1 MISESRIL
9 IGCRDSEASEPN
21 RVLNFKSI
29 YFSSKLHL
37 MSKLKYIFSFLIT
50 VVFAVAFLQSCAN
63 RAQGPTGGP
72 KDETPPKILKSI
84 PENGA
89 LNFRKKEIHIYFDEN
104 VTVEKVSEN
113 VIISPPQ
120 PKQPEV
126 KGNGKQVVVQFEE
139 DLADST
145 TYTINFGNAI
155 VDLNEKNP
163 LKDYRFSFSTG
174 NEIDTLQISGIVL
187 NAEDLNPVA
196 GTVVGIHRESHD
208 SVFAT
213 KSFLRIGKTNDE
225 GRFVIDNVKAGKYNV
240 FALSDLNQDY
250 AYQEGENLAFPDSMI
265 TTSVN
270 IEIKNDTVWKDSV
283 TFDSIKI
290 HIHSH
295 FYPDNV
301 LMRWFKESNKR
312 QYLVKNERKTS
323 QNFTLFFNR
332 EQKEL
337 PVIKPVNFNWDGK
350 YVIQKNLTLDTL
362 TYWITDSL
370 VFANDTLE
378 MMVSYNVSDSV
389 AKIEMQTDTLEL
401 VFRRPKTIQKGVA
414 VANAEQLKY
423 KFTTNAVNEF
433 DIFRNLTLRFDAPLA
448 WCDTPHI
455 ILSEKVDTLFK
466 PLKFDWRQAD
476 STHMLYILDYKWQHG
491 KNYHLSVDSATFLSV
506 YQRAN
511 DKFSTQF
518 KIKPAD
524 QYTTLKVLL
533 APFDSL
539 AVIQVLDAKDK
550 VIATKPAEVK
560 GATFTYLAPG
570 DYFLRVFI
578 DKNSNWKWDTGN
590 YRKKQQPEQ
599 VFYYSKKLNLRAN
612 WEFEETWNLSE
623 LPPLTEQK
631 PAELRK
637 TPAKTGQ

>member
-1 MISESRIL
+1 MT
-9 IGCRDSEASEPN
+9 
-21 RVLNFKSI
+21 KQ
-29 YFSSKLHL
+29 
-37 MSKLKYIFSFLIT
+37 KYIFSFLIL
-50 VVFAVAFLQSCAN
+50 VAFAVSFLQSCAN

-72 KDETPPKILKSI
+72 KDEIPPVVLRSV

-104 VTVEKVSEN
+104 VTVEKISEN
-113 VIISPPQ
+113 VLISPPQ

-174 NEIDTLQISGIVL
+174 NEIDTLRISGIVL
-187 NAEDLNPVA
+187 SAEDLNPVA
-196 GTVVGIHRESHD
+196 GAVVGIHRENHD
-208 SVFAT
+208 SVFA
-213 KSFLRIGKTNDE
+213 SNVFLRIGKTNDE

-240 FALSDLNQDY
+240 FSLSDLNQDY
-250 AYQEGENLAFPDSMI
+250 RYQEGENLAFPDSMI
-265 TTSVN
+265 TAGVN
-270 IEIKNDTVWKDSV
+270 VELKNDTVWKDSV
-283 TFDSIKI
+283 TIDTIQTVS
-290 HIHSH
+290 HSH

-301 LMRWFKESNKR
+301 LLRWFKESNKR
-312 QYLVKNERKTS
+312 QYLVKNERKAP

-337 PVIKPVNFNWDGK
+337 PVIKPVNFNWDGRF
-350 YVIQKNLTLDTL
+350 VVQKNLTLDTL

-389 AKIEMQTDTLEL
+389 TKIEMQTDTLEI
-401 VFRRPKTIQKGVA
+401 VYRRQRTTQRGA
-414 VANAEQLKY
+414 AAQATSTAEQQKY
-423 KFTTNAVNEF
+423 KFNANATAEF
-433 DIFRNLTLRFDAPLA
+433 DVFRQLTLKFDAPLTYT
-448 WCDTPHI
+448 DTSMI
-455 ILSEKVDTLFK
+455 SLSEKVDTLLT
-466 PLKFDWRQAD
+466 PLVFEWKQAD
-476 STHMLYILDYKWQHG
+476 STRMVYFVEHKWQHG
-491 KNYHLSVDSATFLSV
+491 KSYQLSIDSSAFSSV
-506 YQRAN
+506 YQKVN
-511 DKFSTQF
+511 DRFSAQF

-533 APFDSL
+533 TPFDSL
-539 AVIQVLDAKDK
+539 AVVQLLDAKDK
-550 VIATKPAEVK
+550 VMATKPAEQNGVV
-560 GATFTYLAPG
+560 FNYLAPG
-570 DYFLRVFI
+570 DYYLRLFI
-578 DKNSNWKWDTGN
+578 DKNQNGKWDTGN
-590 YRKKQQPEQ
+590 FLKQLQPE
-599 VFYYSKKLNLRAN
+599 VVYYYPKKLTLRAN
-612 WEFEETWNLSE
+612 WEFEETINLNE

-637 TPAKTGQ
+637 PAGKAGK

>member
-1 MISESRIL
+1 MFGRREFRITDSKFESFR
-9 IGCRDSEASEPN
+9 
-21 RVLNFKSI
+21 FQF
-29 YFSSKLHL
+29 FSNIFL
-37 MSKLKYIFSFLIT
+37 MTKLKYIFSFLIT
-50 VVFAVAFLQSCAN
+50 VAFAVAFLQSCAN

-72 KDETPPKILKSI
+72 KDETPPRVLKST

-104 VTVEKVSEN
+104 VTVEKVMEN

-120 PKQPEV
+120 PKQPEL
-126 KGNGKQVVVQFEE
+126 KGNGKQVTVQFED

-174 NEIDTLQISGIVL
+174 NEIDTLKISGIVL

-196 GTVVGIHRESHD
+196 GTVVGIHRENHD
-208 SVFAT
+208 SVFGT
-213 KSFLRIGKTNDE
+213 KAFLRIGKTNDE
-225 GRFVIDNVKAGKYNV
+225 GRFVIDNVKAGRYNV

-250 AYQEGENLAFPDSMI
+250 AYQEGENLAFPDSMV
-265 TTSVN
+265 TVGVN
-270 IEIKNDTVWKDSV
+270 IQLKNDTVWKDSV
-283 TFDSIKI
+283 TIDTVKVIKQ
-290 HIHSH
+290 SQ

-312 QYLVKNERKTS
+312 QYLVKNERKAS
-323 QNFTLFFNR
+323 NNFTLFFNR

-337 PVIKPVNFNWDGK
+337 PQIKPVNFNWDGK
-350 YVIQKNLTLDTL
+350 FVVQKNLTLDTL

-378 MMVSYNVSDSV
+378 MMVSYNISDSV
-389 AKIEMQTDTLEL
+389 AKIEMQTDTLEIIY
-401 VFRRPKTIQKGVA
+401 RRPRTTQRGTAAQSQANNPELQKYRFTVN
-414 VANAEQLKY
+414 AN
-423 KFTTNAVNEF
+423 NEF
-433 DIFRNLTLRFDAPLA
+433 DIFRQLTLKFEAPLA
-448 WCDTPHI
+448 KTDTAFI
-455 ILSEKVDTLFK
+455 KLSEKVDTLLR

-476 STHMLYILDYKWQHG
+476 STRMLYIVDHKWQHG
-491 KNYHLSVDSATFLSV
+491 KNYQLNVDSAAFLSV
-506 YQRAN
+506 YHKTN
-511 DKFSTQF
+511 DKFTAQF

-524 QYTTLKVLL
+524 QYTTLKVLIT
-533 APFDSL
+533 PFDSL

-550 VIATKPAEVK
+550 VVVTKPAEMK
-560 GATFTYLAPG
+560 GASFSYLAPG
-570 DYFLRVFI
+570 DYYLRLFV
-578 DKNSNWKWDTGN
+578 DKNANGKWDTGN
-590 YRKKQQPEQ
+590 YRKKLQPEQ
-599 VFYYSKKLNLRAN
+599 VFYNSKKLSLRAN
-612 WEFEETWNLSE
+612 WEFEETWNLKE

-637 TPAKTGQ
+637 TPEKKGN

>member
-1 MISESRIL
+1 MT
-9 IGCRDSEASEPN
+9 
-21 RVLNFKSI
+21 
-29 YFSSKLHL
+29 
-37 MSKLKYIFSFLIT
+37 KLKYIFSFLIT
-50 VVFAVAFLQSCAN
+50 VTFAVAFLQSCAN

-72 KDETPPKILKSI
+72 KDETPPRVLKST

-104 VTVEKVSEN
+104 VTVEKVMEN

-126 KGNGKQVVVQFEE
+126 KGNGKQVTVQFED

-174 NEIDTLQISGIVL
+174 NEIDTLKISGIVL

-196 GTVVGIHRESHD
+196 GTVVGIHRENHD
-208 SVFAT
+208 SVFGT
-213 KSFLRIGKTNDE
+213 KAFLRIGKTNDE
-225 GRFVIDNVKAGKYNV
+225 GRFVIDNVKAGRYNV

-250 AYQEGENLAFPDSMI
+250 AYQEGENLAFPDSMV
-265 TTSVN
+265 TAGVN
-270 IEIKNDTVWKDSV
+270 IQLKNDTVWKDSV
-283 TFDSIKI
+283 TIDTVKVIKQ
-290 HIHSH
+290 SQ

-312 QYLVKNERKTS
+312 QYLVKNERKAS
-323 QNFTLFFNR
+323 NNFTLFFNR

-337 PVIKPVNFNWDGK
+337 PQIKPVNFNWDGK
-350 YVIQKNLTLDTL
+350 FVVQKNLTLDTL

-378 MMVSYNVSDSV
+378 MMVSYNISDSV
-389 AKIEMQTDTLEL
+389 AKIEMQTDTLEIIY
-401 VFRRPKTIQKGVA
+401 RRPRTTQRGTAAQSQANNPELQKYRFTVN
-414 VANAEQLKY
+414 AN
-423 KFTTNAVNEF
+423 NEF
-433 DIFRNLTLRFDAPLA
+433 DIFRQLTLKFEAPLA
-448 WCDTPHI
+448 KTDSAFI
-455 ILSEKVDTLFK
+455 KLSEKVDTLLR

-476 STHMLYILDYKWQHG
+476 STRMLYIVDHKWQHG
-491 KNYHLSVDSATFLSV
+491 KNYQLNVDSAAFLSV
-506 YQRAN
+506 YHKTN
-511 DKFSTQF
+511 DKFNAQF

-524 QYTTLKVLL
+524 QYTALKVLIT
-533 APFDSL
+533 PFDSL

-550 VIATKPAEVK
+550 VVATKPAEMK
-560 GATFTYLAPG
+560 GASFSYLAPG
-570 DYFLRVFI
+570 DYYLRLFV
-578 DKNSNWKWDTGN
+578 DKNANGKWDTGN
-590 YRKKQQPEQ
+590 YRKKLQPEQ
-599 VFYYSKKLNLRAN
+599 VFYNSKKLSLRAN
-612 WEFEETWNLSE
+612 WEFEETWNLKE
-623 LPPLTEQK
+623 LPPLTLQK

-637 TPAKTGQ
+637 TPEKKGN